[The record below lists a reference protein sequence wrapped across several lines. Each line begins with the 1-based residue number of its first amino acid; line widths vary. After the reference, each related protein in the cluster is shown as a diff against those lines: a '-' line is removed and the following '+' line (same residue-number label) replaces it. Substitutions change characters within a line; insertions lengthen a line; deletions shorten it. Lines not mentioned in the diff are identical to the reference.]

1 VKISRILKAAAL
13 ALGLAS
19 SLLAAPAWAQA
30 RAGDERVL
38 RVVPFAD
45 LQSLDP
51 IVTTVGIVQ
60 RHATMVYDSLFG
72 RDDNQVPQPQ
82 MVRSWTTSP
91 DGLSWTFVLRD
102 GLNFHDGQPVT
113 AEDVVA
119 SLRRWAARDSNG
131 RQIIARTVSLQAR
144 DARTVVWTLNK
155 PYGLMLQALSKPSG
169 VVPVIMPRRLAETD
183 PNKPV
188 TEAIG
193 SGPFEF
199 VREEWVPGSRVVY
212 RRNARYVPRE
222 EPASGTAG
230 GKVVKVDRVEWINI
244 RDPQSAVL
252 ALQNGEVDYV
262 EAPGTDFLPV
272 LRQAGM
278 KVVRTDRLGS
288 QGMIRMN
295 HLHPPF
301 DKPEARRALLYAIDQ
316 QTVLQTM
323 FSDPELY
330 KTCGAFFVCGAPLES
345 RAGVEADFGR
355 NLQKARQLIQAS
367 GYKGEPIVLL
377 HPTDVQTMN
386 LSTLAVAE
394 ALKALGMKVELQ
406 AMDFAS
412 MSTRRANRAAPGKG
426 GWHIG
431 LTFWPGLVVSDP
443 IGNVPAQAS
452 CDKAWPGWPC
462 DAEYQQLIDQFA
474 ELKTPETRKAQAER
488 IQRLAYERV
497 VPYVPFGQWFAPVA
511 HSPRLSG
518 VIGMPGTLVL
528 WNIEKSRR

>member
-1 VKISRILKAAAL
+1 MHGNSILAAL
-13 ALGLAS
+13 ALSIGLGAG
-19 SLLAAPAWAQA
+19 LHAPDLSAQT
-30 RAGDERVL
+30 RVPEHRVL

-60 RHATMVYDSLFG
+60 RHATMIYDFLFG
-72 RDDNQVPQPQ
+72 RDDNQTPQPQ
-82 MVRSWTTSP
+82 MVRTWTVSP
-91 DGLSWTFVLRD
+91 DGLVWTFMLRE

-131 RQIIARTVSLQAR
+131 RQIIARTESLAAR
-144 DARTVVWTLNK
+144 DATTVVWTLNK

-169 VVPVIMPRRLAETD
+169 VVPAIMPRRLAETD
-183 PNKPV
+183 PNRPI

-230 GKVVKVDRVEWINI
+230 GKQVKVDRVEWINI

-262 EAPGTDFLPV
+262 EAPGTDFLPI

-278 KVVRTDRLGS
+278 RIVRTDKLGS

-316 QTVLQTM
+316 QRVLRTM
-323 FSDPELY
+323 FSDPELFQE
-330 KTCGAFFVCGAPLES
+330 CGAFFVCGAPFET
-345 RAGVEADFGR
+345 RAGIEADFGR

-394 ALKALGMKVELQ
+394 ALRSIGMKVDLQ

-412 MSTRRANRAAPGKG
+412 MSKRRANRAAPGQG

-431 LTFWPGLVVSDP
+431 LTFWPGLIVSDP
-443 IGNVPAQAS
+443 IGNVPMQAS

-474 ELKTPETRKAQAER
+474 ELKTHAERKALAEQ
-488 IQRLAYERV
+488 IQKLAYERV

-511 HSPRLSG
+511 HSPGLSG
-518 VIGMPGTLVL
+518 VIGMPGTLIL
-528 WNIEKSRR
+528 WNIEKRRR